1 MENINGQQEDLLKI
15 RKKAEKARKK
25 KGKVYRALLVFHSS
39 ISKITK
45 LFSALNSNLTE
56 RHREK

>member
-1 MENINGQQEDLLKI
+1 M
-15 RKKAEKARKK
+15 RKKAEKVRKE
-25 KGKVYRALLVFHSS
+25 KGKIHRALLVFYSS

-45 LFSALNSNLTE
+45 LFLALNPNPTK